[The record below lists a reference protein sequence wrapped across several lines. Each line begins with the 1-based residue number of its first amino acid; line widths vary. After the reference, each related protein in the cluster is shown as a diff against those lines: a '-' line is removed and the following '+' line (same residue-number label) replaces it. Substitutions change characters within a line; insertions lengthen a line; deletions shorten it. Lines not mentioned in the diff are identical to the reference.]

1 MSARRELYDSSTEA
15 AGRQIQP
22 EAKAGIAAWGCYA
35 DFPALDPGAYGR
47 RLLIDVI
54 DYKHVHEGPSLILIA
69 DEGDY
74 AYDLGDGQAGLQYI
88 RKRFM
93 PASLPDALRLV
104 FRLALDAARR
114 LEDDTG
120 GRLRFDYA
128 AAKISFPDRRHY
140 RNQPAVFAGIRAELA
155 AFLAQLYDDEIELAR
170 AYDDPRQIFA
180 VRYSA
185 GRAAVDMEKLHK
197 RLGSG
202 APIR

>member
-1 MSARRELYDSSTEA
+1 MTA
-15 AGRQIQP
+15 APKRLGVKFSLKQR
-22 EAKAGIAAWGCYA
+22 
-35 DFPALDPGAYGR
+35 PALPPGDVMPIFQRWIQEHTVKGM
-47 RLLIDVI
+47 LIDVI

-104 FRLALDAARR
+104 FRLALDAAQR

-128 AAKISFPDRRHY
+128 AAKISFPDRQHY

>member
-1 MSARRELYDSSTEA
+1 MTA
-15 AGRQIQP
+15 APKRLGVKFSLKQRTALPPGDVMPIFQRWIQ
-22 EAKAGIAAWGCYA
+22 EHTVEGM
-35 DFPALDPGAYGR
+35 
-47 RLLIDVI
+47 LIDVI

-197 RLGSG
+197 RLGG

>member
-1 MSARRELYDSSTEA
+1 MTAVPKRLGVKFSLKQR
-15 AGRQIQP
+15 
-22 EAKAGIAAWGCYA
+22 
-35 DFPALDPGAYGR
+35 PALPPGDVMPIFQRWIQEHTVEGM
-47 RLLIDVI
+47 LIDVI

-74 AYDLGDGQAGLQYI
+74 AYDLGDSRAGLQYI

-120 GRLRFDYA
+120 GRLRFDYG

-140 RNQPAVFAGIRAELA
+140 RNQPAVFAGIQAELA
-155 AFLAQLYDDEIELAR
+155 AFLGQLYDDEIELAR

-185 GRAAVDMEKLHK
+185 GRADVDMEKLHK